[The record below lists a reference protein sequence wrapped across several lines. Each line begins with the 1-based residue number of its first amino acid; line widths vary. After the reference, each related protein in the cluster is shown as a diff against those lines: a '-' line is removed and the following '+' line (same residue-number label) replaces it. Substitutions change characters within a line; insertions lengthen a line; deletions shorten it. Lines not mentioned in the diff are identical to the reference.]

1 MFINSPLEQFEIQ
14 NIIDI
19 NSSLIDL
26 SYLSISNYVVYN
38 VIVLFA
44 IILLH
49 FYSTTNYSII
59 PTKWTITIE
68 GIYKTITDIVTS
80 QIGDRG
86 QQYIPFVYS
95 LFIFILVTNWV
106 GLVPYSY
113 AITAQLIFTIGLSF
127 TIWLGIT
134 LLGLIRKGWKYF
146 DLFVPSG
153 TSLPLVPL
161 LVLIETVSNIARA
174 LSLGLRLGANIL
186 SGHILMAILTGLTF
200 DFMKSSILFTI
211 IGILP
216 LTIILA
222 IVGLEAG
229 ISAIQAYVFAVLTSS
244 YIKDGLYGH

>member
-26 SYLSISNYVVYN
+26 SYLSISNYVIYN
-38 VIVLFA
+38 IIVLFA

-49 FYSTTNYSII
+49 FYSTSNYSII

-68 GIYKTITDIVTS
+68 GIYKTVTDIVTS

-113 AITAQLIFTIGLSF
+113 AITAQLVFTIGLSF

-153 TSLPLVPL
+153 CDLALVPL

-200 DFMKSSILFTI
+200 DFMKSSILFAI

-222 IVGLEAG
+222 IVGLEAA